1 MDYIQ
6 ALFSFFNAPLFA
18 TFIMAMFWKRA
29 TPWGASGG
37 WPRARSLRSP
47 STSSTPAARWIW
59 ARRWRP
65 TSGGR
70 AAFVVDV
77 VVTVAVSLA
86 TQPKP
91 DHELRGLVWG
101 LTETEDRSA
110 EEDPAERVWWRRPGV
125 LGGIALALTALL
137 YLVFVF

>member
-1 MDYIQ
+1 
-6 ALFSFFNAPLFA
+6 
-18 TFIMAMFWKRA
+18 
-29 TPWGASGG
+29 
-37 WPRARSLRSP
+37 
-47 STSSTPAARWIW
+47 
-59 ARRWRP
+59 
-65 TSGGR
+65 
-70 AAFVVDV
+70 VVDV

-137 YLVFVF
+137 YLIFVF

>member
-1 MDYIQ
+1 
-6 ALFSFFNAPLFA
+6 
-18 TFIMAMFWKRA
+18 
-29 TPWGASGG
+29 
-37 WPRARSLRSP
+37 
-47 STSSTPAARWIW
+47 
-59 ARRWRP
+59 
-65 TSGGR
+65 
-70 AAFVVDV
+70 VVDI

-110 EEDPAERVWWRRPGV
+110 EDDPAERSGGAAPGV